1 MSETISNRRP
11 TYAEIDLDSL
21 AFNLHSVKAFLRS
34 DLLYMAVV
42 KANAYGHGAVECS
55 RRLERE
61 GADWFGVA
69 SPDEGIELR
78 LNGITKPVLS
88 FGGPWPGEE
97 GKLLQNSITPVVFDL
112 SYAER
117 VSQAARERGVKTK
130 IHVEID
136 TGMGRVGVPF
146 ENVAEFAEQLRKI
159 PELEVEGVMT
169 HFASADDL
177 DETEFTNSQINKF
190 TKAVEIFRAKGFAP
204 SIIDMANSP
213 GAVAHPA
220 SHGNMVRLG
229 GILYGLGG
237 DVLPPGIEHPA
248 LRPVMSVVSAISFIK
263 EVPKGSS
270 LGYGRTFVTERDSV
284 IGTLP
289 IGYHDGYRRGLSN
302 RAHVLVNGTLAPVV
316 GRISMDWTMIDLTE
330 IPESKVGDKVTLIG
344 TEDGRSIR
352 AEDLAAPL
360 DTISYEITCGISA
373 RVPRHYSDADDR
385 KVPVLQTK
393 SVE

>member
-1 MSETISNRRP
+1 MPETVSNERP

-21 AFNLHSVKAFLRS
+21 AFNLRSVKSFLKKE
-34 DLLYMAVV
+34 LLYMAIV
-42 KANAYGHGAVECS
+42 KANAYGHGAVECA

-61 GADWFGVA
+61 GVDWFGVA
-69 SPDEGIELR
+69 SPHEAIELR
-78 LNGITKPVLS
+78 IDGITKPILS

-97 GKLLQNSITPVVFDL
+97 GPILQYSITPVVFDL

-117 VSQAARERGVKTK
+117 IARAARDRGVKAK
-130 IHVEID
+130 IHVEIE
-136 TGMGRVGVPF
+136 TGMGRVGVPY
-146 ENVAEFAEQLRKI
+146 ENVAEFAAQLKNF
-159 PELEVEGVMT
+159 PELEIEGMMT

-177 DETEFTNSQINKF
+177 NETEFTNLQINKF
-190 TKAVEIFRAKGFAP
+190 TKAVEIFRANGFTP

-237 DVLPPGIEHPA
+237 DVLPPGIKHPE

-263 EVPKGSS
+263 KVPKGSS
-270 LGYGRTFVTERDSV
+270 LGYGRTFMTERESV

-289 IGYHDGYRRGLSN
+289 IGYYDGYRRDLSN
-302 RAHVLVNGTLAPVV
+302 RAHVLVNGLFAPVV
-316 GRISMDWTMIDLTE
+316 GRISMDWTMIDLTGV
-330 IPESKVGDKVTLIG
+330 PEPAIGDKVTLIG
-344 TEDGRSIR
+344 TQDDRSMR

-360 DTISYEITCGISA
+360 DTISYEITCGSSA
-373 RVPRHYSDADDR
+373 RVPRYYS
-385 KVPVLQTK
+385 
-393 SVE
+393 